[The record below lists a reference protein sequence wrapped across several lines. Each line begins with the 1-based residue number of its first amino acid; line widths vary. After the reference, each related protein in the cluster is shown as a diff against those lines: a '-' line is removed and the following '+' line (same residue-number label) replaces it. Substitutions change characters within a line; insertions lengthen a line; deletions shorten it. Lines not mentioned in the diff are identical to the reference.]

1 MENLCSPGSKNLQ
14 GIKQR
19 NVLLN
24 KSQAK
29 IVSWGLC
36 PTLFLWPH
44 SRQCF
49 MALLTFFLNY
59 LMAEIQKWGSLQYI
73 NIYIYIYI
81 HTHTYIYTYI
91 YMKRESVSHLV
102 VSDSFWPHGL
112 AHQVPLSIGFFRQE
126 YWNREPFPSPRD
138 LPNPGS
144 ESKSPALQA
153 DSLLSEPPIYIY
165 HICTYIIILKI
176 KSNSFWK
183 KNYLANWFDK
193 EDCLCQLDYMATF
206 LINWMS

>member
-1 MENLCSPGSKNLQ
+1 MTANKAFLVCQISYLSSLFKLPFYVIKKESIFPSMENLCSPGSKNLQ

-19 NVLLN
+19 NVLLS

-49 MALLTFFLNY
+49 TALHTFFLNY

-73 NIYIYIYI
+73 NIYIY
-81 HTHTYIYTYI
+81 THTFTYI
-91 YMKRESVSHLV
+91 YMKRESVSLLV
-102 VSDSFWPHGL
+102 VSDSLWPHGL

-126 YWNREPFPSPRD
+126 YWNR
-138 LPNPGS
+138 
-144 ESKSPALQA
+144 
-153 DSLLSEPPIYIY
+153 
-165 HICTYIIILKI
+165 
-176 KSNSFWK
+176 
-183 KNYLANWFDK
+183 
-193 EDCLCQLDYMATF
+193 
-206 LINWMS
+206 